1 MPLAPRAV
9 WLGAVAAVGIATA
22 AALLVILIGDPGED
36 DLRTVGTLIAAL
48 FAGGAALGALELLER
63 PGYSWVGAV
72 VLVAAAVAFVL
83 ATLGLWKAGYEGEG
97 LDDWF
102 KLFPI
107 GIAWASA
114 LVVFATT
121 TLLAGAP
128 RRYTAPAVGIAAA
141 AWAAVATGLVW
152 TEADSDGWAKLLG
165 ALAVLTVGGFLAAPL
180 WRRAQATP

>member
-9 WLGAVAAVGIATA
+9 WLGAAATVGIATA
-22 AALLVILIGDPGED
+22 VALLVILIGDPGED

-48 FAGGAALGALELLER
+48 LAGGAALGALELLER

-83 ATLGLWKAGYEGEG
+83 ATLGAWKAGYEGEG

-114 LVVFATT
+114 LVIFATT
-121 TLLAGAP
+121 TLLAGAA
-128 RRYTAPAVGIAAA
+128 RYTAPAVGIAAA

-152 TEADSDGWAKLLG
+152 AETDSDGWVKLLG

-180 WRRAQATP
+180 SRRAQATP